1 MTTWPGFIPNTDI
14 DQDSPITQPLVTALR
29 DGPLAIAEAD
39 ASTPLDLLPSVLLGT
54 LTTTSGTA
62 QSLTSLD
69 LTPFKTLKAFFSGVS
84 VATSLGSLQFA
95 GQNIVTY
102 TAVSETVFGMVEID
116 LFSGDGFSAVS
127 LTASASGEA
136 RGINTAI
143 TTASTSVSVSVTAG
157 TFDAGSVRIYGC
169 K

>member
-1 MTTWPGFIPNTDI
+1 MPAYVTIPNTDI
-14 DQDSPITQPLVTALR
+14 DQDSPVTQPLLTALR
-29 DGPLAIAEAD
+29 DNPLAIAEAD

-62 QSLTSLD
+62 QSLTSLV
-69 LTPFKTLKAFFSGVS
+69 LTPFKTLRAFFSGVS
-84 VATSLGSLQFA
+84 VAGSVGGNLQFA
-95 GQNIVTY
+95 GQNIITY
-102 TAVSETVFGMVEID
+102 TDVSETVFGMVEID
-116 LFSGDGFSAVS
+116 LFNGDGFSVVS
-127 LTASASGEA
+127 LTASATGEA